1 MIESRSDRN
10 RISQMTWKEVEK
22 RQIVSPLVIVP
33 VGSCEQHGP
42 ALTLE
47 TDSVRAEK
55 LALMVAERLEPLALV
70 TPVVSVGVS
79 EHHMGFPGTLTLNPE
94 TFINVVFE
102 LVESLVR
109 HGWRRI
115 FVLTG
120 HGGNEAALGV
130 LSTRIMREIPDL
142 GFAWSGIS
150 PLVAEISAQHAVST
164 VRGHC
169 CENETSQTMYL
180 SPESVRVDQI
190 EEGASSNDKLTKIAA
205 FARSVRGV
213 HYPLTYDRVTSN
225 GALGDARIASE
236 GLGRVLVEAAADRL
250 VGFLKLFA
258 TSELAP
264 AVAAVNQGKR
274 INEDESMKTNQ

>member
-1 MIESRSDRN
+1 
-10 RISQMTWKEVEK
+10 MTWKEVEK

-264 AVAAVNQGKR
+264 VVAAVNQGKR
-274 INEDESMKTNQ
+274 INEDESMKGITQ

>member
-1 MIESRSDRN
+1 
-10 RISQMTWKEVEK
+10 MTWKEVEK

-264 AVAAVNQGKR
+264 VVAAVNQGKR